1 MDYTTPQTQPRNGIG
16 TAALTLGIIGLVLAF
31 IPVIGFIG
39 FVLGILALIFGIV
52 GAVRSRKGQA
62 TNSVASWTGFGLGVA
77 AIVISIVV
85 FISFLAG
92 IGKSLQ
98 NFENPTYTPP
108 SGQQPNGNV
117 SGSDTTG
124 LVRYEVDG
132 NGTAGNISY
141 GANGTTQQNN
151 RAQLPWRAEE
161 AGNGR
166 FSVYSLVAQNGGG
179 GEISCRISVDGE
191 VVDEATSKGEYAV
204 ASCNGSSGR

>member
-1 MDYTTPQTQPRNGIG
+1 MDYTAPQTPPRNGIG

-52 GAVRSRKGQA
+52 GAVRTRKGQA

-85 FISFLAG
+85 SVGFVAA

-98 NFENPTYTPP
+98 NFESPAYSP
-108 SGQQPNGNV
+108 SGQPNGNEP
-117 SGSDTTG
+117 GNGATG

-132 NGTAGNISY
+132 HGSAGNISY
-141 GANGTTQQNN
+141 GSNGTTQQNN

-161 AGNGR
+161 SDDGN
-166 FSVYSLVAQNGGG
+166 FSVYSLVAQNRGGS
-179 GEISCRISVDGE
+179 EITCRISVDGK
-191 VVDEATSKGEYAV
+191 VVDEATSQGERAV
-204 ASCNGSSGR
+204 ASCNGNSGF